1 MTLLEL
7 SEKYTI
13 EEIGADASDDDTLKF
28 EIFSPFFRNLYENKI
43 VYYDK
48 FLCLALVQDIQITP
62 NYLKIFVAPLL
73 KVEGREYR
81 MRMCPTAPWSF
92 GSRWCGFGIVNHSF
106 HAPYAPWRI
115 WPEPDRVRAVENCLL
130 NGDFNGAIDL
140 TLNDYKTDVPKIL

>member
-73 KVEGREYR
+73 KVEGRE
-81 MRMCPTAPWSF
+81 
-92 GSRWCGFGIVNHSF
+92 
-106 HAPYAPWRI
+106 
-115 WPEPDRVRAVENCLL
+115 
-130 NGDFNGAIDL
+130 
-140 TLNDYKTDVPKIL
+140 